1 MHWQDF
7 RRVYFYKLHLREV
20 NCFPGYEIQC
30 NTASVYCKNIQYT
43 KIQKIQKQT
52 MGKFL
57 HTCKCEKKKECHF
70 TYYVLSSCQIG
81 LFKVEQER
89 AWKLLNNIK
98 NAQN

>member
-1 MHWQDF
+1 MNMHWQDF
-7 RRVYFYKLHLREV
+7 RREAALREV

-30 NTASVYCKNIQYT
+30 NTVFVYCKNIQYT
-43 KIQKIQKQT
+43 YTQKIQKHT

-57 HTCKCEKKKECHF
+57 HTCCKCEERKECHF
-70 TYYVLSSCQIG
+70 TYYVSPSCQIG
-81 LFKVEQER
+81 LFKVEQEK